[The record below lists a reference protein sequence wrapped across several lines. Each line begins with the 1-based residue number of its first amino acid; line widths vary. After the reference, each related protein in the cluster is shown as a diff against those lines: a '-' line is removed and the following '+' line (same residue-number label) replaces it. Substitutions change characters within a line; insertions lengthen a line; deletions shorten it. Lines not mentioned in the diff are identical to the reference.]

1 MEIPRPNFE
10 TWLKDTTGVRYQDDT
25 LVVGTRSPFAA
36 EMLRQRLSS
45 TIARALERVARK
57 PTGVS
62 FEVISGAPSGGAGTS
77 PLTATRARPT
87 TAPTRVVDESWIRLN
102 PAFTFHNFVVGSSN
116 QLAHAAASAVA
127 ERPGAVHNP
136 LYLWSNVGLGK
147 THLLQAIAHDLLARG
162 LAVVYV
168 SSEQFTNEYIKAIR
182 DGQTEQFRSRYRSA
196 DALLI
201 DDIQFIAGKKETQEG
216 FFHTFNELQM
226 LQRPVVVTGDEP
238 ASLSL
243 LQERIRSRLQGG
255 LTVDI
260 QAPDYETRVAILRK
274 KADALGVTLSQ
285 QVLDLLARRNVSNV
299 RELEGCLNRIV
310 AYAHLTHAPLT
321 VETVNRVLADML
333 ASNRQ
338 QPARPELVVNA
349 VAEHFAIE
357 AEVICGRRRDKHTAL
372 ARRFAMYLLREESGL
387 SSTRVGTLLG
397 GKDHST
403 VLYAQKRLESQ
414 LEQDPLLR
422 QDLVLIRQQ
431 IARRKPS

>member
-45 TIARALERVARK
+45 TITRALERVARK
-57 PTGVS
+57 PTDVS
-62 FEVISGAPSGGAGTS
+62 FEVIPVAPSGAAGVS
-77 PLTATRARPT
+77 PITTTRARPT
-87 TAPTRVVDESWIRLN
+87 AAPARVVDESWIRLN
-102 PAFTFHNFVVGSSN
+102 PSFTFNNFVVGASN
-116 QLAHAAASAVA
+116 QLAHAAAAAVA
-127 ERPGAVHNP
+127 EKPGAVHNP

-168 SSEQFTNEYIKAIR
+168 SSEQFTNEYITAIR
-182 DGQTEQFRSRYRSA
+182 DGQTEQFRRRYRSA

-274 KADALGVTLSQ
+274 KADALGVTLSL
-285 QVLDLLARRNVSNV
+285 QVLDLLARRCLSNV

-310 AYAHLTHAPLT
+310 AYAHLTRAPLT

-387 SSTRVGTLLG
+387 SSTRVGSLLG

-414 LEQDPLLR
+414 LEQDPLMR

-431 IARRKPS
+431 IVRRKPS